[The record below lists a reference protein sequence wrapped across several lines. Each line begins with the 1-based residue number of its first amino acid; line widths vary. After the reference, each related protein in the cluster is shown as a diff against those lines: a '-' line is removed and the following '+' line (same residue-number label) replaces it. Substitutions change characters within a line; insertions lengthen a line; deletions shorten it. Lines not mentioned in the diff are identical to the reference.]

1 MMNTK
6 IIFTPVD
13 KLIMHRVTEGDVLSY
28 LAAMYGVDVYDIAR
42 MNDLD
47 LDNPVISKGQI
58 LFIQKVA

>member
-1 MMNTK
+1 MG
-6 IIFTPVD
+6 IGD
-13 KLIMHRVTEGDVLSY
+13 CMHRVTEGDVLSY